1 MEIHS
6 ISIMV
11 IIYFYELITQEIA
24 NICVCIIQ
32 WVIAVLF
39 WSD

>member
-24 NICVCIIQ
+24 IFVY
-32 WVIAVLF
+32 ALF
-39 WSD
+39 SG